1 VVWQTSSAV
10 SAPDACGGAQPA
22 GASASFAP
30 GLLAGEVAVVTGGAS
45 GIGFGIASAFAE
57 LGCDVVLASRSEE
70 RLAAAASQLASASGR
85 LCSTFVCDVRDEE
98 ALDRLREDVGRRYGP
113 ATILVNNA
121 AANFPMPA
129 ERMTRRALGTV
140 LEVDLVGTFNAT
152 RAFVGPMI
160 ERRRGTIL
168 NVVIAEPER
177 GFPGFAHAGAAK
189 AGILSLTRTWA
200 REWGRHAIRVNAIAP
215 GPVPT
220 EGVASNM
227 LGLRESELSQAFAGV
242 AERTALGRLGTADDC
257 AAAAVFLC
265 SPAATWITGT
275 SLVLDGGL
283 HIA

>member
-1 VVWQTSSAV
+1 MDWQTSSPV
-10 SAPDACGGAQPA
+10 SAPERGNGARPA
-22 GASASFAP
+22 GASSSFAP
-30 GLLAGEVAVVTGGAS
+30 GLHAGEVAVVTGGAT
-45 GIGFGIASAFAE
+45 GIGFGIASAFAD

-70 RLAAAASQLASASGR
+70 RLAAAASQLASTSGR
-85 LCSTFVCDVRDEE
+85 LCSTFACDVRDEE
-98 ALDRLREDVGRRYGP
+98 ALDRLCDEVGRRYGP

-121 AANFPMPA
+121 AANFSMAA

-152 RAFVGPMI
+152 RAFVGPMLD
-160 ERRRGTIL
+160 RRRGTIL
-168 NVVIAEPER
+168 NLVIAEPER

-200 REWGRHAIRVNAIAP
+200 REWGEHGIRVNALAP

-227 LGLRESELSQAFAGV
+227 FGLSGGELSQAFAGV
-242 AERTALGRLGTADDC
+242 AERAALGRLGTADDC

-265 SPAATWITGT
+265 SPAASWITGT
-275 SLVLDGGL
+275 SLVVDGGL